1 MKNRNIKFFL
11 LLCLILSF
19 NSCGFDIINKSE
31 INNFSIKQINTDGNK
46 RIGQKIKNN
55 LLPFSKKNSANN
67 LVIDITSKKNK
78 TIKEKNIKN
87 EITKY
92 QINLDIN
99 VSFKSLEDSSINIL
113 KNFSVS
119 GDYSVGK
126 IHSTSI
132 NNEKKLIDNLIENL
146 SKMILNEMT
155 LKLNDL

>member
-1 MKNRNIKFFL
+1 
-11 LLCLILSF
+11 
-19 NSCGFDIINKSE
+19 
-31 INNFSIKQINTDGNK
+31 
-46 RIGQKIKNN
+46 
-55 LLPFSKKNSANN
+55 
-67 LVIDITSKKNK
+67 VIDITSKKNK

-99 VSFKSLEDSSINIL
+99 VSFKSLEDSSINIF

>member
-1 MKNRNIKFFL
+1 MKNKNIQFFL
-11 LLCLILSF
+11 LLILVISL
-19 NSCGFDIINKSE
+19 NSCGFNVINKSE

-55 LLPFSKKNSANN
+55 LLPFSKKNSINN
-67 LVIDITSKKNK
+67 LVIDINSKKIK

-87 EITKY
+87 EIVKY
-92 QINLDIN
+92 QINLDIT
-99 VSFKSLEDSSINIL
+99 VSFKSLEDSSINIV
-113 KNFSVS
+113 KNFSVN